1 MPRGDS
7 KSWGGQIAQTSVEP
21 FELRGFRGSVL
32 SGESDLRRKT
42 TDEADPHVSATQE
55 KKGKNVE
62 WAGVQEF
69 GPRLRLWTA
78 DGLRGGVGGPRQ
90 RGFGPGAGF
99 LHLFLFKFKLLFVFN
114 HFKSK

>member
-1 MPRGDS
+1 MPCGDS

-55 KKGKNVE
+55 KEKERTQSGLAVE
-62 WAGVQEF
+62 W
-69 GPRLRLWTA
+69 
-78 DGLRGGVGGPRQ
+78 
-90 RGFGPGAGF
+90 GFGPDRGIRPKVSFPPFF
-99 LHLFLFKFKLLFVFN
+99 LFFIVSIFLSYFLFRFLKFKFKF
-114 HFKSK
+114 

>member
-1 MPRGDS
+1 VPRGDS

-55 KKGKNVE
+55 KEKERTQSGLAVE
-62 WAGVQEF
+62 W
-69 GPRLRLWTA
+69 
-78 DGLRGGVGGPRQ
+78 
-90 RGFGPGAGF
+90 GFGPDRGIRPKVSF
-99 LHLFLFKFKLLFVFN
+99 PPLFFFSLLFLFPFLFF
-114 HFKSK
+114 

>member
-1 MPRGDS
+1 VPRGDS

-55 KKGKNVE
+55 KEKERTQSGLAVE
-62 WAGVQEF
+62 W
-69 GPRLRLWTA
+69 
-78 DGLRGGVGGPRQ
+78 
-90 RGFGPGAGF
+90 GFGPDRGIRPKVSFPPLFF
-99 LHLFLFKFKLLFVFN
+99 LFFIVSIFLSYFLFRFLKFKFKF
-114 HFKSK
+114 

>member
-55 KKGKNVE
+55 KEKERTQSGLAVE
-62 WAGVQEF
+62 W
-69 GPRLRLWTA
+69 
-78 DGLRGGVGGPRQ
+78 
-90 RGFGPGAGF
+90 GFGPDHGIRPKVSFPPLFF
-99 LHLFLFKFKLLFVFN
+99 LFFIVSIFLSYFFRFLKFKFKF
-114 HFKSK
+114 